1 MDYNIPLFDLNYD
14 EQEEKAVVD
23 VLQSKWISTGPRS
36 NELEDM
42 FCDYFNVGHAV
53 SLTNC
58 TVALHLAM
66 EVLNI
71 QKGDEI
77 ICPSLTFVATANAI
91 KYVGAKPVFAD
102 VKNEDNLTIDPE
114 QIRKLITENTKAI
127 IVMHYAGFSCDM
139 DEIIAIAEEHDLKV
153 IEDACHGPLS
163 EYKGKKLGTIGDVGC
178 FSFFSNKN
186 LSTGEGGMLLTNN
199 PDLAEKAKLLR
210 SHGMTTMS
218 YNRAKGHST
227 SYDVVA
233 LGYNYRMDDIRASL
247 GIVQLKKLPADLEK
261 RKNVRL
267 AYERELESV
276 KNIKVPFKDH
286 PYFSSN
292 YIFPIILTEEVGKS
306 RDEIRNLLHKSG
318 IQTSIHYP
326 PVHLFDIYYDE
337 KQTGLSKTESVYN
350 RLITL
355 PMYGNLSKNKVEYI
369 SSKLKEI
376 IKE

>member
-14 EQEEKAVVD
+14 DKEENAVLD
-23 VLQSKWISTGPRS
+23 VLRSKWISTGPKS
-36 NELEDM
+36 QELEEM
-42 FCDYFNVGHAV
+42 FCEYFKVEHAV

-66 EVLNI
+66 EVLGL
-71 QKGDEI
+71 QEGDEV

-91 KYVGAKPVFAD
+91 KYVGATPIFAD
-102 VKNEDNLTIDPE
+102 ITSEDNLTIDPE
-114 QIRKLITENTKAI
+114 HIRTLITERTKAI
-127 IVMHYAGFSCDM
+127 IVMHYAGFACNM
-139 DEIIAIAEEHDLKV
+139 DEILKIAKEHNLKV
-153 IEDACHGPLS
+153 VEDACHGPLS
-163 EYKGKKLGTIGDVGC
+163 EYEGRKLGTIGDVGC

-199 PDLAEKAKLLR
+199 GEIAEKAKLLR

-247 GIVQLKKLPADLEK
+247 GIVQLGKLPEDLKK
-261 RKNVRL
+261 RSKVRS
-267 AYERELESV
+267 AYERALASV
-276 KNIKVPFKDH
+276 NNIKVPFKNH

-292 YIFPIILTEEVGKS
+292 YIFPIVLSESVEKS
-306 RDEIRNLLHKSG
+306 RDEIRDLLHKSG

-337 KQTGLSKTESVYN
+337 EERGLSKTESIYE

-355 PMYGNLSKNKVEYI
+355 PMYGNLSEEKVKYI
-369 SSKLKEI
+369 AKTLKDI
-376 IKE
+376 LK

>member
-14 EQEEKAVVD
+14 DKEENAVID
-23 VLQSKWISTGPRS
+23 VLRSKWISTGPRS
-36 NELEDM
+36 KELEEM
-42 FCDYFNVGHAV
+42 FCEYFNVEHAV

-66 EVLNI
+66 EVLEI
-71 QKGDEI
+71 KEGDEV

-91 KYVGAKPVFAD
+91 KYTGAKPVFAD
-102 VKNEDNLTIDPE
+102 ITSEDNLTIDPE
-114 QIRKLITENTKAI
+114 HIRSLITERTKAI
-127 IVMHYAGFSCDM
+127 VVMHYAGFSCNM
-139 DEIIAIAEEHDLKV
+139 DEILSIAREYGLKV
-153 IEDACHGPLS
+153 VEDACHGPLS
-163 EYKGKKLGTIGDVGC
+163 EFKGKKLGTIGDIGC

-186 LSTGEGGMLLTNN
+186 LSTGEGGMFLTNN
-199 PDLAEKAKLLR
+199 KELAEKAKLLR

-247 GIVQLKKLPADLEK
+247 GIVQLGKLPEDLKK
-261 RKNVRL
+261 RSKVRL
-267 AYERELESV
+267 AYESALESV
-276 KNIKVPFKDH
+276 NNIKVPFKNH

-292 YIFPIILTEEVGKS
+292 YIFPIVLSESVEKS
-306 RDEIRNLLHKSG
+306 RDEIRDLLHKSG

-326 PVHLFDIYYDE
+326 PVHLFDIYFNEEE
-337 KQTGLSKTESVYN
+337 KGLSKTESVYN

-355 PMYGNLSKNKVEYI
+355 PMYGNLTEKQVNYI
-369 SSKLKEI
+369 CEKLKEYAV
-376 IKE
+376 